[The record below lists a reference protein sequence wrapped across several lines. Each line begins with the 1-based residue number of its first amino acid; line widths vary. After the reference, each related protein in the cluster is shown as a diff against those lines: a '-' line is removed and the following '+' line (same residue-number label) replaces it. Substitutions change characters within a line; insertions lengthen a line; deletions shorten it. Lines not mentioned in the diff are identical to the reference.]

1 MGLFSNLAGNF
12 GSAPPPLAP
21 VPMPIGVI
29 PYYTQHQQQ
38 IALKVR
44 ERKMS
49 FSGDDFTVK
58 DAMSGQVMFKVEGSS
73 LSIRDNKKRTSLLI
87 PAIVDARGQ
96 KLFKLKKKLIAIH
109 ATYIGTAP
117 NSDEEVFKIK
127 SSLSFGTKLTATFRN
142 VAGDGKETELVLRGN
157 ILDRS
162 AEITTS
168 SGIPVARISRSFM
181 NAGEAFF
188 DKQTYILTIAPGV
201 DAALLLAICICLD
214 EKANESD

>member
-1 MGLFSNLAGNF
+1 MGLLTNLAGKAAGGF
-12 GSAPPPLAP
+12 GSASAPLAP

-29 PYYTQHQQQ
+29 PFYTQHQQQ

-44 ERKMS
+44 ESKIS
-49 FSGDDFTVK
+49 FSGDDFTIK
-58 DAMSGQVMFKVEGSS
+58 DAVTGQPMFKVKGSAVS
-73 LSIRDNKKRTSLLI
+73 MRDSK
-87 PAIVDARGQ
+87 AITDANGQ
-96 KLFKLKKKLIAIH
+96 TLFKLKKKLLAIH
-109 ATYIGTAP
+109 STYVGTSS
-117 NSDEEVFKIK
+117 NSDDPIFTIK

-142 VAGDGKETELVLRGN
+142 VAGDGKETELILRGN
-157 ILDRS
+157 ILDRN

-168 SGIPVARISRSFM
+168 GGVPVARISRSFM